1 MVLTFYLF
9 REYKYGWAAELVIMV
24 YVNWELIGGLMF
36 PVMLFGREI
45 DTPQQGFAVLA
56 LIPIWLYNG
65 KQGPVSNKN
74 QYAFYAFSPAHMLV
88 LWLLQLQ
95 IRR

>member
-45 DTPQQGFAVLA
+45 DIPQQGFAVLA

-65 KQGPVSNKN
+65 KQGPVSKKINTPSMPSIQRICWCFGCCCSCK
-74 QYAFYAFSPAHMLV
+74 
-88 LWLLQLQ
+88 
-95 IRR
+95 